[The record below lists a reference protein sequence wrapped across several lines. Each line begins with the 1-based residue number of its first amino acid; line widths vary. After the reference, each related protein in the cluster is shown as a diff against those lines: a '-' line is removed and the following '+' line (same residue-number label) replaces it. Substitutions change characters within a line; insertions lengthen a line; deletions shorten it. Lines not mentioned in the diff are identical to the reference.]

1 MCTIYWLCNEPNAN
15 KTPSDS
21 FIFKT
26 KITGSTPVDGNVKDL
41 KVALHRWKG
50 QKKVRA
56 LGGLKKF
63 LPQIET
69 VKGLLCFLP
78 KKDLKQSMALRCQ
91 FQMLILAC
99 LSINV

>member
-63 LPQIET
+63 LH
-69 VKGLLCFLP
+69 
-78 KKDLKQSMALRCQ
+78 R
-91 FQMLILAC
+91 
-99 LSINV
+99 